1 MLDKMEIVKK
11 QLGAMKIEKTE
22 KGYYVRYRKSKNNKI
37 MLDDI
42 FKFEDVIE
50 EDWGAKRIGD
60 YEFTM
65 TEQMDE
71 QARIKT
77 AGSKFFHYCFADSFN
92 VKTCNK
98 FFKRKF
104 FS

>member
-1 MLDKMEIVKK
+1 MQDKKIETVRKH
-11 QLGAMKIEKTE
+11 LGAMKIKKTE

-42 FKFEDVIE
+42 FKFEDVME

-65 TEQMDE
+65 TEKGFEYIYNDYMSKLY
-71 QARIKT
+71 ARE
-77 AGSKFFHYCFADSFN
+77 
-92 VKTCNK
+92 
-98 FFKRKF
+98 R
-104 FS
+104 